1 MSSVGQ
7 DMDVRLL
14 VRWLGAAGARAGL
27 RESRHCTIDALMTA
41 AQQFSVSVGK
51 KVTRVKLI
59 DELVRAASRRID
71 KSMDELF
78 EMERDELVRYF
89 DDVNV
94 ETEELLELLRELDV
108 KVRYKGRRRIV
119 DFVARELSETGRF
132 RRIARN
138 ETRPPKQPT
147 QSRVS

>member
-1 MSSVGQ
+1 
-7 DMDVRLL
+7 
-14 VRWLGAAGARAGL
+14 
-27 RESRHCTIDALMTA
+27 
-41 AQQFSVSVGK
+41 
-51 KVTRVKLI
+51 
-59 DELVRAASRRID
+59 
-71 KSMDELF
+71 MDELF

-89 DDVNV
+89 DDVDV